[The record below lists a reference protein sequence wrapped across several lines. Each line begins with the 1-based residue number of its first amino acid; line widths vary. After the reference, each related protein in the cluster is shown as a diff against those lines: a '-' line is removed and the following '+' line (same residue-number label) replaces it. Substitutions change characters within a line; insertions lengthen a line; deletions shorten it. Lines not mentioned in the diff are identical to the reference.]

1 MLLNSFKRVLNGIGA
16 SLSPAT
22 LVQIQASVNYLKIGR
37 WMRDRGFAFSRRVSS
52 REDVFTAIIDRV
64 KDKRVLY
71 LEFGVANGK
80 SMQFWSRNLK
90 HPEAILHGFDSFEG
104 LPEGGGPWVKG
115 QFSNNGKIPQ
125 IQDSRVRFFK
135 GWFDEVLPTYRVPD
149 HDVLVINMDADIYSS
164 TLYVL
169 QYLRRYIVPGTFL
182 YFDEMNHVEHEPRA
196 FDNFVSESGLTFRP
210 VSADTTLAFVAFECA
225 NSRPIAQ
232 ELESGIGERAAV
244 CAR

>member
-1 MLLNSFKRVLNGIGA
+1 
-16 SLSPAT
+16 
-22 LVQIQASVNYLKIGR
+22 
-37 WMRDRGFAFSRRVSS
+37 MRDRGFSFSRRVPS
-52 REDVFTAIIDRV
+52 REDVFAAIIDRV

-80 SMQFWSRNLK
+80 SMQYWSRNLK
-90 HPEAILHGFDSFEG
+90 HPEAMLHGFDSFEG

-115 QFSNNGKIPQ
+115 QFSSNGKIPQ

-135 GWFDEVLPTYRVPD
+135 GWFDEVLPTYHVPD
-149 HDVLVINMDADIYSS
+149 HDALVINMDADIYSS

-169 QYLRRYIVPGTFL
+169 QHLRRYIVPGTFL

-196 FDNFVSESGLTFRP
+196 FDDFVSKSGLNFRP

-225 NSRPIAQ
+225 NRRPSAQ
-232 ELESGIGERAAV
+232 GLEPGFVEQNAV
-244 CAR
+244 YAR